1 MNKHAQTL
9 HAALTAKRRAARI
22 SAEQVVWFDD
32 RYAHTVTVDE
42 DGTPNLLRLTWNVID
57 TRMAIW
63 WEYRLYCLRTE
74 LPAVVKWMAEG
85 YNDLDWSTNRFPFG
99 ITRWPQ
105 RECGPKTVFQ
115 LRTAK
120 YQDALERGKLA
131 SRNRDFAAMD
141 KWLAQFGEPAIPAA

>member
-22 SAEQVVWFDD
+22 SAEQVVWFDEQ
-32 RYAHTVTVDE
+32 YAHMATVDE
-42 DGTPNLLRLTWNVID
+42 DGTPNLLRLAWNVID

-74 LPAVVKWMAEG
+74 LPAVTKWMAEG
-85 YNDLDWSTNRFPFG
+85 YNHVDWSLCRFPFG
-99 ITRWPQ
+99 IKQWPQ
-105 RECGPKTVFQ
+105 RDEGPKTVFQ

-131 SRNRDFAAMD
+131 SRKRDFAAMD
-141 KWLAQFGEPAIPAA
+141 KWLAQFGEPTAA

>member
-22 SAEQVVWFDD
+22 SAEAGVVWFDEQ
-32 RYAHTVTVDE
+32 YAHTVTVDE

-74 LPAVVKWMAEG
+74 LPAVTKWMAEG
-85 YNDLDWSTNRFPFG
+85 YNHLDWCTGRFPFG

-105 RECGPKTVFQ
+105 RDQGPKTVFQ

-131 SRNRDFAAMD
+131 SRSRDFVAMD
-141 KWLAQFGEPAIPAA
+141 KWLAQFGEPTAA

>member
-22 SAEQVVWFDD
+22 SAEQVVWFDEQ
-32 RYAHTVTVDE
+32 YAHTVTADE
-42 DGTPNLLRLTWNVID
+42 DGTPNLLRLTWNIID
-57 TRMAIW
+57 TRIAIW
-63 WEYRLYCLRTE
+63 WEYRLLCLRTE

-85 YNDLDWSTNRFPFG
+85 YNDLDWSTNRLPFG
-99 ITRWPQ
+99 ITLWPQ
-105 RECGPKTVFQ
+105 RDQGPKAAFQ

-131 SRNRDFAAMD
+131 SRTRDFAAMD
-141 KWLAQFGEPAIPAA
+141 KWLAQFGEPTAA

>member
-22 SAEQVVWFDD
+22 SAEAGVVWFDEQ
-32 RYAHTVTVDE
+32 YAHTVTVDE

-74 LPAVVKWMAEG
+74 LPAVTKWMAEG
-85 YNDLDWSTNRFPFG
+85 YNHLDWCTGRFPFG

-105 RECGPKTVFQ
+105 RDQGPKTVFQ

-131 SRNRDFAAMD
+131 SRKRDFAAMD
-141 KWLAQFGEPAIPAA
+141 KWLAQFGEPTAA